1 MGMRIK
7 YAIFYGIIIVILLLT
22 GIFTFSDRGVTGDAQ
37 DITVVFGLEL
47 DSLIILA
54 TSILAGILFFISV
67 LAYLKDKRV
76 RYLFVSGAFFLFTIE
91 GLLLTAEELS
101 NNAWLEPAAH
111 LLNLGVLLL
120 FFGGLMNNQT
130 ER

>member
-22 GIFTFSDRGVTGDAQ
+22 GIFTFSDRGLTGDAQ